1 MFRILVSAIAAS
13 TLSLPASADIDPDAM
28 ASCMQQNTTP
38 EIKEG
43 MKQFMIHALQSNKE
57 AATQELL
64 KFSFSSLSIATVQCG
79 LTFGDVQTPAFEAG
93 MEKYGEA
100 LGLEIMTE
108 ALNFLEIPT
117 D

>member
-1 MFRILVSAIAAS
+1 
-13 TLSLPASADIDPDAM
+13 
-28 ASCMQQNTTP
+28 
-38 EIKEG
+38 
-43 MKQFMIHALQSNKE
+43 
-57 AATQELL
+57 
-64 KFSFSSLSIATVQCG
+64 VQCG